1 MKNSAYLSI
10 IVPCYNGENTIEDTI
25 LSVVSQ
31 KHHDVELIIVNDGS
45 RDGTETICKKYDD
58 NRTVKYFC
66 SENSGAGHARNIGI
80 SMATGTWIA
89 FLDADDLFIEGSLD
103 SVIPKLYEY
112 DKSGTDVVYTSTMKG
127 DMQGQN
133 AHLRTAEEINEIRHI
148 PQFEFWSCLYRKQ
161 FLESNNIRFFEY
173 KEQDIET
180 AFRYRVFSNSPRAVT
195 DHNLLF
201 YFQRT
206 NPSSNTHTWKVDVL
220 HRVKSRVY
228 LELLEQNMQKTEDAW
243 LLETAL
249 KEVCKFYLY
258 CTKNGC
264 NDPGSIAHVNTTHAR
279 LLKQGRTIKKN
290 KNTLIYLLASLLL
303 KLSGNTIG
311 RRKKQ

>member
-1 MKNSAYLSI
+1 MKKSAYLSI
-10 IVPCYNGENTIEDTI
+10 IIPCYNGENTIENAI
-25 LSVVSQ
+25 LSVVSH
-31 KHHDVELIIVNDGS
+31 KRNDVELIIVNDGS
-45 RDGTETICKKYDD
+45 SDGTETICKKYDD
-58 NRTVKYFC
+58 NRTVKYFYR
-66 SENSGAGHARNIGI
+66 ENSGAGHARNIGI

-103 SVIPKLYEY
+103 RVIPELHEY
-112 DKSGTDVVYTSTMKG
+112 DKLGTDVVYTSTMKG
-127 DMQGQN
+127 DMQGKN
-133 AHLRTAEEINEIRHI
+133 AYIRTAEEINEICHI

-161 FLESNNIRFFEY
+161 FLDCNNISFFEY

-228 LELLEQNMQKTEDAW
+228 LELLEKNVQKKEDTW
-243 LLETAL
+243 LLEVAL
-249 KEVCKFYLY
+249 KEVCRFYLH
-258 CTKNGC
+258 CTKHGC
-264 NDPGSIAHVNTTHAR
+264 NDPTTIAYVNTTHTR
-279 LLKQGRTIKKN
+279 LLKQSRNINKN
-290 KNTLIYLLASLLL
+290 KKTLIYLLASLLL
-303 KLSGNTIG
+303 QFSGNTIG
-311 RRKKQ
+311 RRKHK